1 MQARPLAGGLP
12 GPHTRVM
19 ATPEGLRARP
29 PAPRP
34 IIGGDRDP
42 HGSSLSSRAVASPED
57 SGEALPRHSGTQPG
71 VTVEAPKVARFGQRG
86 VRGDAGG
93 TRHHLTHLRVM

>member
-1 MQARPLAGGLP
+1 MERIGTAGTSP
-12 GPHTRVM
+12 GEAV
-19 ATPEGLRARP
+19 TPRP

-57 SGEALPRHSGTQPG
+57 SGEALPRRSGHDP
-71 VTVEAPKVARFGQRG
+71 V
-86 VRGDAGG
+86 
-93 TRHHLTHLRVM
+93 